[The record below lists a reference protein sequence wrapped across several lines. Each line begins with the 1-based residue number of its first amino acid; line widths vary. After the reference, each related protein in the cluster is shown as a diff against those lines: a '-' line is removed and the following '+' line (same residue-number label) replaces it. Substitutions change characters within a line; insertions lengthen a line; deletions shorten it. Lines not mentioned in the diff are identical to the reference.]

1 MGDIKGEMNMYADDI
16 SVSETEVKG
25 KLKKIKNS
33 EEYRKFEQ
41 NEQRQAEKNGTWMH
55 LEIDSHSSNEEFA
68 CVTAAVFMSRMN
80 PTMEELEDVKTAVS
94 EAITNAIIHGV
105 PADGKVYITCRCEK
119 DIFHVEIEDHGVG
132 IADIPKAMEPLYTT
146 KPEQERSGMGFA
158 FMEAFMDELK
168 VWSQPGKGTTVITEK
183 AIGFSCL
190 ED

>member
-68 CVTAAVFMSRMN
+68 RVTAAVFMESD
-80 PTMEELEDVKTAVS
+80 ESD
-94 EAITNAIIHGV
+94 
-105 PADGKVYITCRCEK
+105 DGGAGGCENGGLGGGDK
-119 DIFHVEIEDHGVG
+119 CGDSWV
-132 IADIPKAMEPLYTT
+132 
-146 KPEQERSGMGFA
+146 
-158 FMEAFMDELK
+158 
-168 VWSQPGKGTTVITEK
+168 
-183 AIGFSCL
+183 
-190 ED
+190 

>member
-68 CVTAAVFMSRMN
+68 RVTAAVFMSRMN
-80 PTMEELEDVKTAVS
+80 PTMVELEDVKTAVS
-94 EAITNAIIHGV
+94 EAVTNAVIHG
-105 PADGKVYITCRCEK
+105 
-119 DIFHVEIEDHGVG
+119 
-132 IADIPKAMEPLYTT
+132 
-146 KPEQERSGMGFA
+146 
-158 FMEAFMDELK
+158 
-168 VWSQPGKGTTVITEK
+168 
-183 AIGFSCL
+183 
-190 ED
+190 

>member
-68 CVTAAVFMSRMN
+68 RVTAAVFMSRMN

-94 EAITNAIIHGV
+94 EAVTNAVIHGYS
-105 PADGKVYITCRCEK
+105 DEIGIIYIEAR
-119 DIFHVEIEDHGVG
+119 IEGEELIVSV
-132 IADIPKAMEPLYTT
+132 
-146 KPEQERSGMGFA
+146 R
-158 FMEAFMDELK
+158 DE
-168 VWSQPGKGTTVITEK
+168 GKGIQDVERRWSRCIRQTRPASAQGWAFRLWKRLWMRSRWSPRWAAERV
-183 AIGFSCL
+183 
-190 ED
+190 

>member
-68 CVTAAVFMSRMN
+68 RVTAAVFMSRMN

-94 EAITNAIIHGV
+94 EAVTNAVIHGYSDEIGIIYIEARIEGEELIISV
-105 PADGKVYITCRCEK
+105 RDEGKRNPGC
-119 DIFHVEIEDHGVG
+119 
-132 IADIPKAMEPLYTT
+132 
-146 KPEQERSGMGFA
+146 
-158 FMEAFMDELK
+158 
-168 VWSQPGKGTTVITEK
+168 GKGDGADVYDRHDRR
-183 AIGFSCL
+183 ALRDGLFVYGSVYG
-190 ED
+190 